1 MAVDKKTFLKLVTVL
16 CDTREQ
22 KNEHILNRL
31 DELKIKHE
39 ARKLD
44 YGDYSFKAGDKDFS
58 MACAIEK
65 KANVDELYG
74 NIMEGTQGHKGER
87 LQREF
92 DIANRLSV
100 SFSLLIEN
108 CANEQKLKEFEV
120 TKRDME
126 RQNRKRKDIGRAC
139 YDVVDTWR
147 VGNRYNFDV
156 IYVKDP
162 NDTAEV
168 MLERFYRYWRNYSTL
183 VGFRK
188 YI

>member
-1 MAVDKKTFLKLVTVL
+1 VAVDKKTFLKLVTVL

-22 KNEHILNRL
+22 RNEHILNRL

-39 ARKLD
+39 TRKLD

-58 MACAIEK
+58 MSCAIEK
-65 KANVDELYG
+65 KADVDELYT
-74 NIMEGTQGHKGER
+74 NIMEGERGKKGER

-92 DIANRLSV
+92 DRANRLSK

-108 CANEQKLKEFEV
+108 CGSEHEFKSYIVPAWKMKAQK
-120 TKRDME
+120 
-126 RQNRKRKDIGRAC
+126 RKRADVGQAC
-139 YDVVDTWR
+139 FDVIDTWR

-162 NDTAEV
+162 SDTADV

-183 VGFRK
+183 VGLGK